1 MSTEICTETAVFGHR
16 NPVHISRLLCWIRDS
31 KIRNVF
37 VQGRIPLQRR
47 LRMPC
52 KNKFQHY
59 DKEVVVTIQKPAR
72 LIP

>member
-1 MSTEICTETAVFGHR
+1 M
-16 NPVHISRLLCWIRDS
+16 
-31 KIRNVF
+31 
-37 VQGRIPLQRR
+37 QGRIPLQRR

-59 DKEVVVTIQKPAR
+59 DKEVVVTIQKLAR